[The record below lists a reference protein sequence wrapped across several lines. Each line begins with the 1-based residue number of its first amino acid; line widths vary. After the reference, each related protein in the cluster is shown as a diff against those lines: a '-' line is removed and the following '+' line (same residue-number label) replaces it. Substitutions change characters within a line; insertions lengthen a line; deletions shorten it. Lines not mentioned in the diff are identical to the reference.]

1 MNFES
6 SVILISGFLY
16 FLVSISYFLKGRY
29 DWSFV
34 WFCYSMA
41 NIGLIITSTKKH

>member
-6 SVILISGFLY
+6 IVILIAGFLY
-16 FLVSISYFLKGRY
+16 FCVAVSYFLKGRY

-41 NIGLIITSTKKH
+41 NIGLIIASKK